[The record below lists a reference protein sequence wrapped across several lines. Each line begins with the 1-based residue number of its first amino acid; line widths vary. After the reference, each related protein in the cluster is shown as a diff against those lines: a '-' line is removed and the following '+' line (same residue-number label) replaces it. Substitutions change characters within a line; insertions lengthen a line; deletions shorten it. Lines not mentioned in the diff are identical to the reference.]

1 MLESH
6 PRLKK
11 FLHYLLIHPYTAR
24 PRWWARTFV
33 IPLVIKRGKGS
44 IIRRKARLDII
55 PSKKITVGVKSI
67 IEDYAI
73 STMEWAMSSSETTL
87 TSLLA

>member
-33 IPLVIKRGKGS
+33 IPLVIKRVHYPQKG
-44 IIRRKARLDII
+44 
-55 PSKKITVGVKSI
+55 PVGHHSF
-67 IEDYAI
+67 
-73 STMEWAMSSSETTL
+73 
-87 TSLLA
+87 

>member
-33 IPLVIKRGKGS
+33 IPLVIKRGERLHYPQKG
-44 IIRRKARLDII
+44 
-55 PSKKITVGVKSI
+55 PVGHHSF
-67 IEDYAI
+67 
-73 STMEWAMSSSETTL
+73 
-87 TSLLA
+87 

>member
-44 IIRRKARLDII
+44 IIR
-55 PSKKITVGVKSI
+55 
-67 IEDYAI
+67 
-73 STMEWAMSSSETTL
+73 
-87 TSLLA
+87 

>member
-24 PRWWARTFV
+24 PRWWARTF
-33 IPLVIKRGKGS
+33 GYQKGE
-44 IIRRKARLDII
+44 RLHY
-55 PSKKITVGVKSI
+55 PQKGPVGHHSF
-67 IEDYAI
+67 
-73 STMEWAMSSSETTL
+73 
-87 TSLLA
+87 